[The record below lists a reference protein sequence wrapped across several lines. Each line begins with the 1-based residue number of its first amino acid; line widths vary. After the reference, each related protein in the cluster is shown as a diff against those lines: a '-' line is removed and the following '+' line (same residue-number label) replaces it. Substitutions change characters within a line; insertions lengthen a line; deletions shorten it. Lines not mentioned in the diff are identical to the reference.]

1 MLALLPLC
9 AQAVTMRSDISTA
22 LETLALRPPF
32 TSVAVKAAFRR
43 RAAESHPDRAGSA
56 EEFMRVTAA
65 YELLQRPSVQHI
77 VCSWPSSNEHVA
89 CAGGRGNARQPPVSS
104 AWGGTGCGGARHS
117 ERVDAWG
124 EYWQAVLSLSRND
137 AALERVLA
145 KVAAV
150 CSPSLKTLSQ
160 SRLYLTP
167 RLRRVGD
174 RRGGGR
180 VRAAGGAA
188 ALRARAHRA
197 LRRDSTRRAET
208 AERRAAAA
216 TLSARGPFS
225 TSQNPCQGRAARQQA
240 PPKRRVP
247 WRHGRCK
254 PRKMTSV
261 DSPWRLTVGW
271 ACTRTRTPCG
281 AAPSPARPG
290 PRPRTP
296 KWKTAHAVKL

>member
-9 AQAVTMRSDISTA
+9 AQAVAMRSDISTA
-22 LETLALRPPF
+22 LETLALRPPS

-43 RAAESHPDRAGSA
+43 RAAESHPDKAGSA

-89 CAGGRGNARQPPVSS
+89 CAGSRGNARQPPVSS

-150 CSPSLKTLSQ
+150 CSPSLKTLPI
-160 SRLYLTP
+160 L
-167 RLRRVGD
+167 
-174 RRGGGR
+174 
-180 VRAAGGAA
+180 
-188 ALRARAHRA
+188 
-197 LRRDSTRRAET
+197 
-208 AERRAAAA
+208 
-216 TLSARGPFS
+216 TLSHAEIEA
-225 TSQNPCQGRAARQQA
+225 GR
-240 PPKRRVP
+240 
-247 WRHGRCK
+247 
-254 PRKMTSV
+254 
-261 DSPWRLTVGW
+261 
-271 ACTRTRTPCG
+271 
-281 AAPSPARPG
+281 
-290 PRPRTP
+290 
-296 KWKTAHAVKL
+296 

>member
-22 LETLALRPPF
+22 LETLALRPPS
-32 TSVAVKAAFRR
+32 TVAAVKNAFRR
-43 RAAESHPDRAGSA
+43 RAAESHPDRAGSD

-89 CAGGRGNARQPPVSS
+89 CAGSRGNARQPPVSS

-150 CSPSLKTLSQ
+150 TA
-160 SRLYLTP
+160 
-167 RLRRVGD
+167 VE
-174 RRGGGR
+174 
-180 VRAAGGAA
+180 AAGSERLE
-188 ALRARAHRA
+188 ALQRSARELTERSAEI
-197 LRRDSTRRAET
+197 RRAVQ
-208 AERRAAAA
+208 RR
-216 TLSARGPFS
+216 
-225 TSQNPCQGRAARQQA
+225 QNDAQQLQ
-240 PPKRRVP
+240 P
-247 WRHGRCK
+247 
-254 PRKMTSV
+254 
-261 DSPWRLTVGW
+261 
-271 ACTRTRTPCG
+271 
-281 AAPSPARPG
+281 
-290 PRPRTP
+290 
-296 KWKTAHAVKL
+296 

>member
-22 LETLALRPPF
+22 LETLALRPPV
-32 TSVAVKAAFRR
+32 TSVATKAAFRR

-89 CAGGRGNARQPPVSS
+89 CAGSRGNARQPPVSS

-145 KVAAV
+145 KVAA
-150 CSPSLKTLSQ
+150 
-160 SRLYLTP
+160 
-167 RLRRVGD
+167 
-174 RRGGGR
+174 
-180 VRAAGGAA
+180 AAGSERLE
-188 ALRARAHRA
+188 ALQRSARELTERSAEI
-197 LRRDSTRRAET
+197 RRAVQ
-208 AERRAAAA
+208 RR
-216 TLSARGPFS
+216 
-225 TSQNPCQGRAARQQA
+225 QNDAQQLQ
-240 PPKRRVP
+240 P
-247 WRHGRCK
+247 
-254 PRKMTSV
+254 
-261 DSPWRLTVGW
+261 
-271 ACTRTRTPCG
+271 
-281 AAPSPARPG
+281 
-290 PRPRTP
+290 
-296 KWKTAHAVKL
+296 